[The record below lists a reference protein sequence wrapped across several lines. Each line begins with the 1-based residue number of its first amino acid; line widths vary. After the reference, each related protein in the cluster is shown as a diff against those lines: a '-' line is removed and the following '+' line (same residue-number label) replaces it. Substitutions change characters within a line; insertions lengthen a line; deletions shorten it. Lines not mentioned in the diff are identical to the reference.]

1 MGPSMR
7 HLPRSTKADG
17 AVTSIN
23 RQSYARMFGPTT
35 GDRIRLADSDLF
47 VEVEQDYT
55 VPGYELLAGAGK
67 SVRDGEGYRPSSK
80 PSDGTLDYVIINAV
94 IIDAVAGI
102 IKADIGIRDGRIVGI
117 GKAGNPDTMP
127 GVTPGLVVGT
137 STTPIPAEGMIV
149 TAGAIETH
157 AHLISPQQTEHAL
170 STGTTTLIGGSL
182 GPSFE
187 VATGSP
193 RNLGMFLKA
202 GEYTPMNFVAF
213 GRGSSDPAAVL
224 ESVAAGAG
232 AVKIHEDL
240 GASPAVIDKTLEAAD
255 SADFAVHLHTDSINE
270 FGFSERTLSTIGG
283 RTIHM
288 YHVEG
293 AGGGHAPDLIRCV
306 GYENVIPGT
315 TNPTNPY
322 TVVGLDEGVPMTM
335 LAHLMNWEA
344 PEDIA
349 FAEARIRPQTMV
361 AEDFLHDMGAI
372 SIFGSDTQGMGR
384 LAENITNCWQLAAVM
399 KQRVG
404 RLPQETTSLADNE
417 RVKRYIA
424 KLTINPAISIG
435 ADAHIGSVETG
446 KVADLVI
453 WQPAF
458 FGVKPRSVLKNGI
471 IAWAAL
477 GDAAGSISS
486 SEPIIQRPNW
496 GALGDAAAEL
506 GFVFMSSLAI
516 DAGVPDRLGLR
527 KNVLPIKS
535 VRGLRKKDMVRNDA
549 LPDVDVDPR
558 TFEVRADGELLIA
571 EPAATVAFSRKYML
585 R

>member
-1 MGPSMR
+1 MTTIDR
-7 HLPRSTKADG
+7 RA
-17 AVTSIN
+17 
-23 RQSYARMFGPTT
+23 YARMFGPTR

-47 VEVEQDYT
+47 VEVEHDHT
-55 VPGYELLAGAGK
+55 VAGYELLSGAGK

-80 PSDGTLDYVIINAV
+80 PSDGALDYVIMNAV
-94 IIDAVAGI
+94 VIDAVAGI
-102 IKADIGIRDGRIVGI
+102 IKCDIGIRDGRIVGI

-127 GVTPGLVVGT
+127 GVTESMVVG
-137 STTPIPAEGMIV
+137 SATTPIPAEGMIV

-187 VATGSP
+187 VATGGP

-202 GEYTPMNFVAF
+202 GDYTPMNYVPF

-224 ESVAAGAG
+224 EMVAAGAG
-232 AVKIHEDL
+232 AVKIHEDF
-240 GASPAVIDKTLEAAD
+240 GASPDIIDKTLQAAD

-270 FGFSERTLSTIGG
+270 FGFSETTMLTIGD
-283 RTIHM
+283 RTIHL

-306 GYENVIPGT
+306 SYENVIPGT

-322 TVVGLDEGVPMTM
+322 TLGGLDEGVPMTM
-335 LAHLMNWEA
+335 AAHLMNWES

-361 AEDFLHDMGAI
+361 AEDLLHDMGAI

-384 LAENITNCWQLAAVM
+384 VAENIANCWQLAAVM

-404 RLPQETTSLADNE
+404 RLPEEKTAAADNE

-424 KLTINPAISIG
+424 KLTINPAISVG
-435 ADAHIGSVETG
+435 ADDHIGSVEVG

-453 WQPAF
+453 WKPAF
-458 FGVKPRSVLKNGI
+458 FGVKPQVVLKNGY

-496 GALGDAAAEL
+496 AALGDAAADG

-516 DAGVPDRLGLR
+516 DAGVPERLGLR
-527 KNVLPIKS
+527 KHVLPIKS
-535 VRGLRKKDMVRNDA
+535 VRSLRKKDMVRNNA
-549 LPDVDVDPR
+549 LPHVEVDPR
-558 TFEVRADGELLIA
+558 TFDVRADGVLLTA
-571 EPAATVAFSRKYML
+571 EPAVSVPFSRKYLL

>member
-1 MGPSMR
+1 MTTIDR
-7 HLPRSTKADG
+7 R
-17 AVTSIN
+17 
-23 RQSYARMFGPTT
+23 SYARMFGPTK

-47 VEVEQDYT
+47 VEVEYDHT
-55 VPGYELLAGAGK
+55 VAGYELLSGAGK

-80 PSDGTLDYVIINAV
+80 PSDGALDYVIMNAV
-94 IIDAVAGI
+94 VIDAVAGI
-102 IKADIGIRDGRIVGI
+102 IKCDIGIRDGRIVGI

-127 GVTPGLVVGT
+127 GVTEGMIVG
-137 STTPIPAEGMIV
+137 SATTPIPAEGMIV

-187 VATGSP
+187 VATGGP

-202 GEYTPMNFVAF
+202 GDYTPMNYVPF

-224 ESVAAGAG
+224 EMVAAGAG
-232 AVKIHEDL
+232 AVKIHEDF
-240 GASPAVIDKTLEAAD
+240 GASPDIIDKTLQAAD

-270 FGFSERTLSTIGG
+270 FGFSEITMLTIGD
-283 RTIHM
+283 RTIHL

-306 GYENVIPGT
+306 SFDNVIPGT

-322 TVVGLDEGVPMTM
+322 TLGGLDEGVPMTM
-335 LAHLMNWEA
+335 AAHLMNWES

-361 AEDFLHDMGAI
+361 AEDLLHDMGAI

-384 LAENITNCWQLAAVM
+384 VAENIANCWQLAAVM

-404 RLPQETTSLADNE
+404 RLPEEKTVAADNE

-424 KLTINPAISIG
+424 KLTINPAISVG
-435 ADAHIGSVETG
+435 ADDHIGSVEVG

-453 WQPAF
+453 WKPAF
-458 FGVKPRSVLKNGI
+458 FGVKPQVVLKNGY

-496 GALGDAAAEL
+496 AALGDAAADG

-516 DAGVPDRLGLR
+516 DAGVPERLGLR
-527 KNVLPIKS
+527 KHVLPIKS
-535 VRGLRKKDMVRNDA
+535 VRSLRKKDMVRNDA
-549 LPDVDVDPR
+549 LPHVEVDPR
-558 TFEVRADGELLIA
+558 TFDVRADGVLLTA
-571 EPAATVAFSRKYML
+571 EPAVSVPFSRKYLL

>member
-1 MGPSMR
+1 
-7 HLPRSTKADG
+7 
-17 AVTSIN
+17 VTHID
-23 RQSYARMFGPTT
+23 RRSYARVFGPTA

-47 VEVEQDYT
+47 IEIEHDHT
-55 VPGYELLAGAGK
+55 VPGYELLSGAGK
-67 SVRDGEGYRPSSK
+67 SFRDGEGYRPSAK
-80 PSDGTLDYVIINAV
+80 PSDGALDCVITNAV
-94 IIDAVAGI
+94 IVDAVTGI
-102 IKADIGIRDGRIVGI
+102 VKADIGIRGGRIAGI

-137 STTPIPAEGMIV
+137 STTPIPGEGMIV

-170 STGTTTLIGGSL
+170 ATGTTTLIGGSP
-182 GPSFE
+182 GPAFE
-187 VATGSP
+187 VASGSP
-193 RNLGMFLKA
+193 RHLGLFLQA
-202 GEYTPMNFVAF
+202 GEYTPMNYVAF
-213 GRGSSDPAAVL
+213 GRGSSNPAAVL

-232 AVKIHEDL
+232 AVKIHEDF
-240 GASPAVIDKTLEAAD
+240 GAAPAVIDATLRAAD

-270 FGFSERTLSTIGG
+270 FGFSEITFATIGD

-306 GYENVIPGT
+306 GYPNVIPGT

-322 TVVGLDEGVPMTM
+322 TRAGLDEGVPMTM
-335 LAHLMNWEA
+335 LAHQMNWEA
-344 PEDIA
+344 PEDVA

-399 KQRVG
+399 KQRTG
-404 RLPQETTSLADNE
+404 RLPEEQTAAADNE

-424 KLTINPAISIG
+424 KLTVNPAISVGI
-435 ADAHIGSVETG
+435 DAHVGSVQPG
-446 KVADLVI
+446 RIADLVI

-458 FGVKPRSVLKNGI
+458 FGVKPKMVLKNGVV
-471 IAWAAL
+471 AWAAL
-477 GDAAGSISS
+477 GDAAGSVAA
-486 SEPIIQRPNW
+486 SEPVLQRPNW

-506 GFVFMSSLAI
+506 GFVFMSRLAI
-516 DAGVPDRLGLR
+516 DAGVPQRLGLR
-527 KNVLPIKS
+527 KRALPIAS
-535 VRGLRKKDMVRNDA
+535 VRGLRKTDMIRNDA
-549 LPDVDVDPR
+549 MPHVEVDPR
-558 TFEVRADGELLIA
+558 TFEVRADGVLLAA
-571 EPAATVAFSRKYML
+571 EPAVTVPFSRKYLL

>member
-1 MGPSMR
+1 MTAIDR
-7 HLPRSTKADG
+7 A
-17 AVTSIN
+17 
-23 RQSYARMFGPTT
+23 SYARMFGPTT

-47 VEVEQDYT
+47 VEVEYDHA
-55 VPGYELLAGAGK
+55 VPGYELLGGAGK
-67 SVRDGEGYRPSSK
+67 SVRDGEGYRPGTTHA
-80 PSDGTLDYVIINAV
+80 DGALDYVIVNAV
-94 IIDAVAGI
+94 IVDAVTGI

-117 GKAGNPDTMP
+117 GKAGNPDVMP
-127 GVTPGLVVGT
+127 GVTPGMVVGT

-187 VATGSP
+187 VATGGP
-193 RNLGMFLKA
+193 RNLAMFLKA
-202 GEYTPMNFVAF
+202 GEYSPMNYVPF
-213 GRGSSDPAAVL
+213 GRGSSDSAAVL
-224 ESVAAGAG
+224 EMVAAGAG
-232 AVKIHEDL
+232 AVKIHEDF
-240 GASPAVIDKTLEAAD
+240 GASPDIVDKTLVAAD

-270 FGFSERTLSTIGG
+270 FGFSETTMSTIGD
-283 RTIHM
+283 RTIHL

-306 GYENVIPGT
+306 SYDNVIPGT

-322 TVVGLDEGVPMTM
+322 TLGGLDEGVPMTM
-335 LAHLMNWEA
+335 LAHLMNWQA
-344 PEDIA
+344 PEDVA

-384 LAENITNCWQLAAVM
+384 VAENIANCWQLAAVM

-404 RLPQETTSLADNE
+404 RLPEETTAAADNE

-424 KLTINPAISIG
+424 KLTVNPAISIG
-435 ADAHIGSVETG
+435 AEAHIGSVQVG
-446 KVADLVI
+446 RVADLVI
-453 WQPAF
+453 WHPAF
-458 FGVKPRSVLKNGI
+458 FGVKPKVVLKNGY

-477 GDAAGSISS
+477 GDAAGSVSS
-486 SEPIIQRPNW
+486 SEPIVARPNW
-496 GALGDAAAEL
+496 AALGDAAADA
-506 GFVFMSSLAI
+506 GFVFMSSLAVE
-516 DAGVPDRLGLR
+516 AGVPESLGLR
-527 KNVLPIKS
+527 KRVLPIAS
-535 VRGLRKKDMVRNDA
+535 VRGLRKSDMVRNAA
-549 LPDVDVDPR
+549 LPNVEVDPR
-558 TFEVRADGELLIA
+558 TFDVRADGVLLTA
-571 EPAATVAFSRKYML
+571 EPAVSVPFSRKYLL

>member
-1 MGPSMR
+1 MTTIDR
-7 HLPRSTKADG
+7 RA
-17 AVTSIN
+17 
-23 RQSYARMFGPTT
+23 YARMFGPTR
-35 GDRIRLADSDLF
+35 GDRIRLADSDPF
-47 VEVEQDYT
+47 VEVEHDHT
-55 VPGYELLAGAGK
+55 VAGYELLSGAGK

-80 PSDGTLDYVIINAV
+80 PSDGALDYVIMNAV
-94 IIDAVAGI
+94 VIDAVAGI
-102 IKADIGIRDGRIVGI
+102 IKCDIGIRDGRIVGI

-127 GVTPGLVVGT
+127 GVTESMVVG
-137 STTPIPAEGMIV
+137 SATTPIPAEGMIV

-187 VATGSP
+187 VATGGP

-202 GEYTPMNFVAF
+202 GDYTPMNYVPF

-224 ESVAAGAG
+224 EMVAAGAG
-232 AVKIHEDL
+232 AVKIHEDF
-240 GASPAVIDKTLEAAD
+240 GASPDIIDKTLQAAD

-270 FGFSERTLSTIGG
+270 FGFSETTMLTIGD
-283 RTIHM
+283 RTIHL

-306 GYENVIPGT
+306 SFDNVIPGT

-322 TVVGLDEGVPMTM
+322 TLGGLDEGVPMTM
-335 LAHLMNWEA
+335 AAHLMNWES

-361 AEDFLHDMGAI
+361 AEDLLHDMGAI

-384 LAENITNCWQLAAVM
+384 VAENIANCWQLAAVM

-404 RLPQETTSLADNE
+404 RLPEEKTVAADNE

-424 KLTINPAISIG
+424 KLTINPAISVG
-435 ADAHIGSVETG
+435 ADDHIGSVEVG

-453 WQPAF
+453 WKPAF
-458 FGVKPRSVLKNGI
+458 FGVKPQVVLKNGY

-496 GALGDAAAEL
+496 AALGDAAADG

-516 DAGVPDRLGLR
+516 DAGVPERLGLR
-527 KNVLPIKS
+527 KHVLPIKS
-535 VRGLRKKDMVRNDA
+535 VRSLRKKDMVRNDA
-549 LPDVDVDPR
+549 LPHVEVDPR
-558 TFEVRADGELLIA
+558 TFDVRADGVLLTA
-571 EPAATVAFSRKYML
+571 EPAVSVPFSRKFLL

>member
-1 MGPSMR
+1 M
-7 HLPRSTKADG
+7 
-17 AVTSIN
+17 TSID

-47 VEVEQDYT
+47 IEVEHDHL

-80 PSDGTLDYVIINAV
+80 DGDGILDYVIVNAV
-94 IIDAVAGI
+94 IVDAVAGI

-127 GVTPGLVVGT
+127 GVTPGMVVGT
-137 STTPIPAEGMIV
+137 TTTPIPAEGMIV
-149 TAGAIETH
+149 TAGAVESH
-157 AHLISPQQTEHAL
+157 AHLISPQQVEHAL
-170 STGTTTLIGGSL
+170 STGTTTLVGGSL
-182 GPSFE
+182 GPAFDI
-187 VATGSP
+187 ATGGP
-193 RNLGMFLKA
+193 RNLGIFLKA
-202 GEYTPMNFVAF
+202 GEYTPMNFMAF
-213 GRGSSDPAAVL
+213 GRGSSDAAAVC

-240 GASPAVIDKTLEAAD
+240 GASPEVIDKTLQAAD

-270 FGFSERTLSTIGG
+270 FGFSEKTLSTIGD

-322 TVVGLDEGVPMTM
+322 TLTGLDEGVPMTM
-335 LAHLMNWEA
+335 LAHLMNWES

-349 FAEARIRPQTMV
+349 FAEARIRPQTMM
-361 AEDFLHDMGAI
+361 AEDLLHDMGAI

-404 RLPQETTSLADNE
+404 RLPEETTAAADNE

-424 KLTINPAISIG
+424 KLTINPAIAVG
-435 ADAHIGSVETG
+435 VDAHIGSVEVG

-458 FGVKPRSVLKNGI
+458 FGVKPRMVLKNGFV
-471 IAWAAL
+471 AWAAL

-486 SEPIIQRPNW
+486 SEPVIQRPNW
-496 GALGDAAAEL
+496 GALGDAAAAL
-506 GFVFMSSLAI
+506 GFVFMSALAI
-516 DAGVPDRLGLR
+516 DAGVPAKLGLR
-527 KNVLPIKS
+527 KNVLQIKS
-535 VRGLRKKDMVRNDA
+535 VRALRKSDMIRNTA
-549 LPDVDVDPR
+549 LPHVEVDPR
-558 TFEVRADGELLIA
+558 TFDVRADGRLLTA
-571 EPAATVAFSRKYML
+571 EPAAVVPFSRKYML

>member
-1 MGPSMR
+1 MTAIDR
-7 HLPRSTKADG
+7 A
-17 AVTSIN
+17 
-23 RQSYARMFGPTT
+23 SYARMFGPTT

-47 VEVEQDYT
+47 VEVEYDHA
-55 VPGYELLAGAGK
+55 VPGYELLGGAGK
-67 SVRDGEGYRPSSK
+67 SVRDGEGYRPGTTHA
-80 PSDGTLDYVIINAV
+80 DGALDYVIVNAV
-94 IIDAVAGI
+94 IVDAVTGI

-117 GKAGNPDTMP
+117 GKAGNPDVMP
-127 GVTPGLVVGT
+127 GVTPGMVVGT

-187 VATGSP
+187 VATGGP
-193 RNLGMFLKA
+193 RNLAMFLKA
-202 GEYTPMNFVAF
+202 GEYSPMNYVPF
-213 GRGSSDPAAVL
+213 GRGSSDSAAVL
-224 ESVAAGAG
+224 EMVAAGAG
-232 AVKIHEDL
+232 AVKIHEDF
-240 GASPAVIDKTLEAAD
+240 GASPDIVDKTLVAAD

-270 FGFSERTLSTIGG
+270 FGFSETTMSTIGD
-283 RTIHM
+283 RTIHL

-306 GYENVIPGT
+306 SYDNVIPGT

-322 TVVGLDEGVPMTM
+322 TLGGLDEGVPMTM
-335 LAHLMNWEA
+335 LAHLMNWQA
-344 PEDIA
+344 PEDVA

-384 LAENITNCWQLAAVM
+384 VAENIANCWQLAAVM

-404 RLPQETTSLADNE
+404 RLPEETTAAADNE

-424 KLTINPAISIG
+424 KLTVNPALSIG
-435 ADAHIGSVETG
+435 AEAHIGSVQVG
-446 KVADLVI
+446 RVADLVI
-453 WQPAF
+453 WHPAF
-458 FGVKPRSVLKNGI
+458 FGVKPKVVLKNGY

-477 GDAAGSISS
+477 GDAAGSVSS
-486 SEPIIQRPNW
+486 SEPIVARPNW
-496 GALGDAAAEL
+496 AALGDAAADA
-506 GFVFMSSLAI
+506 GFVFMSSLAVE
-516 DAGVPDRLGLR
+516 AGVPESLGLR
-527 KNVLPIKS
+527 KRVLPIAS
-535 VRGLRKKDMVRNDA
+535 VRGLRKSDMVRNAA
-549 LPDVDVDPR
+549 LPHVEVDSR
-558 TFEVRADGELLIA
+558 TFDVRADGVLLTA
-571 EPAATVAFSRKYML
+571 EPAVSVPFSRKYLL

>member
-1 MGPSMR
+1 
-7 HLPRSTKADG
+7 
-17 AVTSIN
+17 VTSID
-23 RQSYARMFGPTT
+23 RRSYARIFGPTA
-35 GDRIRLADSDLF
+35 GDRIRLADSDLL
-47 VEVEQDYT
+47 VEVEHDYT
-55 VPGYELLAGAGK
+55 HPGFELLSGAGK
-67 SVRDGEGYRPSSK
+67 AMRDGEGYQPTAK
-80 PSDGTLDYVIINAV
+80 PSDGALDYVITNAV
-94 IIDAVAGI
+94 IIDAVVGI

-127 GVTPGLVVGT
+127 GVDEHLVVGT
-137 STTPIPAEGMIV
+137 ATTPIPAEGMIV

-170 STGTTTLIGGSL
+170 ATGTTTLIGGTL
-182 GPSFE
+182 GPTFDI
-187 VATGSP
+187 ATGAP
-193 RNLGMFLKA
+193 RNLGLFLKA
-202 GEYTPMNFVAF
+202 GEYTPMNYVPF

-224 ESVAAGAG
+224 ETVAGGAG
-232 AVKIHEDL
+232 AVKVHEDL
-240 GASPAVIDKTLEAAD
+240 GASPAVIDQTLVAAD

-270 FGFSERTLSTIGG
+270 FGFSETTMDTIGG
-283 RTIHM
+283 RTIHL

-306 GYENVIPGT
+306 GFDNVIPGT

-322 TVVGLDEGVPMTM
+322 TLGGLEEGVPMTM

-372 SIFGSDTQGMGR
+372 SIFGSDPQGMGR
-384 LAENITNCWQLAAVM
+384 VAENIANCWQLAAVM

-404 RLPQETTSLADNE
+404 RLPEETTLDADNE

-435 ADAHIGSVETG
+435 ADAHIGSVEVG

-458 FGVKPRSVLKNGI
+458 FGVKPRLVLKNGFV
-471 IAWAAL
+471 AWAGL
-477 GDAAGSISS
+477 GDAAGAISS
-486 SEPIIQRPNW
+486 TEPIIQRANW
-496 GALGDAAAEL
+496 GALGEAAAEL

-516 DAGVPDRLGLR
+516 DAGVPQRLGLR
-527 KNVLPIKS
+527 KNVLPIAS
-535 VRGLRKKDMVRNDA
+535 VRGLRKKDMVRNAA
-549 LPDVDVDPR
+549 LPHVEVDPR
-558 TFEVRADGELLIA
+558 TFDVRADGRLLTA
-571 EPAATVAFSRKYML
+571 EPPAAVPFSTKYLL

>member
-1 MGPSMR
+1 M
-7 HLPRSTKADG
+7 
-17 AVTSIN
+17 TSID
-23 RQSYARMFGPTT
+23 RAAYARMFGPTT
-35 GDRIRLADSDLF
+35 GDRVRLADSDLF
-47 VEVEQDYT
+47 VEVEDDLT
-55 VPGYELLAGAGK
+55 LPGYELLSGAGK

-80 PSDGTLDYVIINAV
+80 SSDGALDYVIANALV
-94 IIDAVAGI
+94 VDAVSGI

-127 GVTPGLVVGT
+127 GVTPGMIVGT
-137 STTPIPAEGMIV
+137 ATTPIPAEGMIV

-182 GPSFE
+182 GPTFE
-187 VATGSP
+187 VATGGP
-193 RNLGMFLKA
+193 RNLGLFLKA
-202 GEYTPMNFVAF
+202 GEYSPMNYVPF
-213 GRGSSDPAAVL
+213 GRGSSDSAAVI
-224 ESVAAGAG
+224 EMVAAGAG
-232 AVKIHEDL
+232 AVKIHEDF
-240 GASPAVIDKTLEAAD
+240 GASPAVIDRTLVAAD

-270 FGFSERTLSTIGG
+270 FGFSETTMATIGD
-283 RTIHM
+283 RTIHL

-306 GYENVIPGT
+306 GYDNVIPGT

-322 TVVGLDEGVPMTM
+322 TLGGLDEGVPMTM

-349 FAEARIRPQTMV
+349 FAEARIRPQTMM
-361 AEDFLHDMGAI
+361 AEDILHDMGAI

-384 LAENITNCWQLAAVM
+384 VAENIANCWQLAAVM

-404 RLPQETTSLADNE
+404 RLPEETTAAADNE
-417 RVKRYIA
+417 RVKRYLA

-435 ADAHIGSVETG
+435 ADAHIGSVEVG
-446 KVADLVI
+446 KIADLVI

-458 FGVKPRSVLKNGI
+458 FGVKPRQVLKNGFV
-471 IAWAAL
+471 AWAAL
-477 GDAAGSISS
+477 GDAAGSVSS
-486 SEPIIQRPNW
+486 SEPVVQRANW

-506 GFVFMSSLAI
+506 GFVFMSSLAV
-516 DAGVPDRLGLR
+516 DAGVPERLGLR
-527 KNVLPIKS
+527 KTVLPITS
-535 VRGLRKKDMVRNDA
+535 VRNLRKSDMVRNAA
-549 LPDVDVDPR
+549 LPVVEVDSR
-558 TFEVRADGELLIA
+558 TFDVRADGVLLTA
-571 EPAATVAFSRKYML
+571 EPAVTVPFSRKYLL

>member
-1 MGPSMR
+1 M
-7 HLPRSTKADG
+7 
-17 AVTSIN
+17 TSID

-47 VEVEQDYT
+47 VEVEDDYT

-67 SVRDGEGYRPSSK
+67 SVRDGEGYRPAAK
-80 PSDGTLDYVIINAV
+80 PSDDILDYVIVNAV

-102 IKADIGIRDGRIVGI
+102 VKADIGIRDGKIVGV
-117 GKAGNPDTMP
+117 GKAGNPDVMP
-127 GVTPGLVVGT
+127 GVTPGMVVGT
-137 STTPIPAEGMIV
+137 TTTPIPAEGMIV
-149 TAGAIETH
+149 TAGAIESH
-157 AHLISPQQTEHAL
+157 AHLISPQQVEHAL

-182 GPSFE
+182 GPAFDI
-187 VATGSP
+187 ATGGP
-193 RNLGMFLKA
+193 RNLGLFLQA

-213 GRGSSDPAAVL
+213 GRSSSNPAAVL

-270 FGFSERTLSTIGG
+270 FGFSEKTMSTIGD

-322 TVVGLDEGVPMTM
+322 SVGGLEEGVPMTM
-335 LAHLMNWEA
+335 IAHLMNWEA

-349 FAEARIRPQTMV
+349 FAEARVRPQTMV
-361 AEDFLHDMGAI
+361 AEDLLHDMGAI

-404 RLPQETTSLADNE
+404 RLPEETTAAADNE

-424 KLTINPAISIG
+424 KLTVNPAIAIG
-435 ADAHIGSVETG
+435 ADAHLGSVEVG

-458 FGVKPRSVLKNGI
+458 FGVKPRVVLKNGFV
-471 IAWAAL
+471 AWATL

-486 SEPIIQRPNW
+486 SEPNIARPNW
-496 GALGDAAAEL
+496 GALGDAAAHL

-516 DAGVPDRLGLR
+516 DAGVPATLGLR

-535 VRGLRKKDMVRNDA
+535 VRSLRKKDMVRNSA
-549 LPDVDVDPR
+549 LPHVEVDPR
-558 TFEVRADGELLIA
+558 TFDVRADGVLLTA
-571 EPAATVAFSRKYML
+571 EPATEVPFSRKYML

>member
-1 MGPSMR
+1 M
-7 HLPRSTKADG
+7 
-17 AVTSIN
+17 TSID

-47 VEVEQDYT
+47 VEVEQDYL

-80 PSDGTLDYVIINAV
+80 LSDDILDYVIVNAV
-94 IIDAVAGI
+94 IIDAVVGI

-127 GVTPGLVVGT
+127 GITPGMVVGT
-137 STTPIPAEGMIV
+137 TTTPIPAEGMIV
-149 TAGAIETH
+149 TAGAIESH
-157 AHLISPQQTEHAL
+157 AHLISPQQVEHAL
-170 STGTTTLIGGSL
+170 ATGTTTLVGGSL
-182 GPSFE
+182 GPAFDI
-187 VATGSP
+187 ATGGP
-193 RNLGMFLKA
+193 RNLGIFLKA

-270 FGFSERTLSTIGG
+270 FGFSEKTMSTIGG

-322 TVVGLDEGVPMTM
+322 TLTGLDEGVPMTM
-335 LAHLMNWEA
+335 IAHLMNWES

-361 AEDFLHDMGAI
+361 AEDLLHDMGAI

-404 RLPQETTSLADNE
+404 RLPEETTVAADNE

-424 KLTINPAISIG
+424 KLTINPAVAVGI
-435 ADAHIGSVETG
+435 DAHVGSIEVG

-458 FGVKPRSVLKNGI
+458 FGVKPKVVLKNGFV
-471 IAWAAL
+471 AWASL

-486 SEPIIQRPNW
+486 SEPVIARPNW
-496 GALGDAAAEL
+496 GALGDAATEL
-506 GFVFMSSLAI
+506 GFVFMSSLAM
-516 DAGVPDRLGLR
+516 DAGIPAKLGLR

-535 VRGLRKKDMVRNDA
+535 VRGLHKLDMVRNDA
-549 LPDVDVDPR
+549 LPHVEVDPR
-558 TFEVRADGELLIA
+558 TFDVRADGVLLTA
-571 EPAATVAFSRKYML
+571 EPAAVLPFSRKYML

>member
-1 MGPSMR
+1 M
-7 HLPRSTKADG
+7 
-17 AVTSIN
+17 TSID
-23 RQSYARMFGPTT
+23 RHAYARMFGPTT
-35 GDRIRLADSDLF
+35 GDRIRLADSELF
-47 VEVEQDYT
+47 VEVEHDHT
-55 VPGYELLAGAGK
+55 VPGFELLSGAGK

-80 PSDGTLDYVIINAV
+80 HSDGALDYVIMNAV
-94 IIDAVAGI
+94 VIDAIAGI
-102 IKADIGIRDGRIVGI
+102 VKCDIGIRDGRIVGL

-127 GVTPGLVVGT
+127 GITPGLVVGT

-187 VATGSP
+187 VATGGP
-193 RNLGMFLKA
+193 RNLGLFLKA
-202 GEYTPMNFVAF
+202 GDYTPMNYVPF

-224 ESVAAGAG
+224 EMVTAGAG
-232 AVKIHEDL
+232 AVKIHEDF
-240 GASPAVIDKTLEAAD
+240 GASPAIIDKTLQAAD

-270 FGFSERTLSTIGG
+270 FGFSETTMSTIGE
-283 RTIHM
+283 RTIHL

-306 GYENVIPGT
+306 SYDNVIPGT

-322 TVVGLDEGVPMTM
+322 TLGGLDEGVPMTM
-335 LAHLMNWEA
+335 VAHLMNWEA

-349 FAEARIRPQTMV
+349 FAEARIRPQTMM
-361 AEDFLHDMGAI
+361 AEDLLHDMGAI

-384 LAENITNCWQLAAVM
+384 VAENIANCWQLAAVM

-404 RLPQETTSLADNE
+404 RLPEETTAAADNE

-424 KLTINPAISIG
+424 KLTINPAISVG
-435 ADAHIGSVETG
+435 ADAHIGSVEAG

-453 WQPAF
+453 WDPAF
-458 FGVKPRSVLKNGI
+458 FGVKPRAVLKHGF

-496 GALGDAAAEL
+496 GALGDAAAGL
-506 GFVFMSSLAI
+506 GFVFMSSLAV
-516 DAGVPDRLGLR
+516 DAGVPERLGLR

-549 LPDVDVDPR
+549 LPHVEVDPR
-558 TFEVRADGELLIA
+558 TFEVRADGQLLIT
-571 EPAATVAFSRKYML
+571 EPAVNLPFSRKYML

>member
-1 MGPSMR
+1 
-7 HLPRSTKADG
+7 L
-17 AVTSIN
+17 TSID
-23 RQSYARMFGPTT
+23 RAAYARVFGPTT
-35 GDRIRLADSDLF
+35 GDRVRLADSDLF
-47 VEVEQDYT
+47 VEVEHDYT
-55 VPGYELLAGAGK
+55 TPGYELLSGAGK
-67 SVRDGEGYRPSSK
+67 SVRDGEGYRPSTK
-80 PSDGTLDYVIINAV
+80 RSDGALDYVIMNALIV
-94 IIDAVAGI
+94 DAVTGVV
-102 IKADIGIRDGRIVGI
+102 KADIGIRDGRIVGI
-117 GKAGNPDTMP
+117 GKAGNPDVMP
-127 GVTPGLVVGT
+127 GITEGMVVGT
-137 STTPIPAEGMIV
+137 ATTPIPAEGMIV

-182 GPSFE
+182 GPTFE
-187 VATGSP
+187 VATGGP
-193 RNLGMFLKA
+193 RNLGLFLKA
-202 GEYTPMNFVAF
+202 GEYSPMNYVPF

-224 ESVAAGAG
+224 EMVAAGAG
-232 AVKIHEDL
+232 AVKIHEDF
-240 GASPAVIDKTLEAAD
+240 GASPAIIDKTLIAAD

-270 FGFSERTLSTIGG
+270 FGFSETTMSTIGD
-283 RTIHM
+283 RTIHL
-288 YHVEG
+288 YHIEG

-306 GYENVIPGT
+306 SYDNVIPGT

-322 TVVGLDEGVPMTM
+322 TLGGLDEGVPMTM

-349 FAEARIRPQTMV
+349 FAEARIRPQTMI

-384 LAENITNCWQLAAVM
+384 VAENIANCWQLAAVM

-404 RLPQETTSLADNE
+404 RLPEEKTVAADNE

-424 KLTINPAISIG
+424 KLTINPAISVG
-435 ADAHIGSVETG
+435 ADAHIGSVEVG

-458 FGVKPRSVLKNGI
+458 FGVKPRQVLKNGFV
-471 IAWAAL
+471 AWAAL

-486 SEPIIQRPNW
+486 SEPVIQRPNW

-506 GFVFMSSLAI
+506 GFVFMSSLAV
-516 DAGVPDRLGLR
+516 DAGVPEQLGLR
-527 KNVLPIKS
+527 KNVLPITS
-535 VRGLRKKDMVRNDA
+535 VRSLRKKDMVRNSA
-549 LPDVDVDPR
+549 LPHVEVDPR
-558 TFEVRADGELLIA
+558 TFDVYADGRLLTA
-571 EPAATVAFSRKYML
+571 EAPDSVPFSRKYML

>member
-1 MGPSMR
+1 MSAIDR
-7 HLPRSTKADG
+7 HSH
-17 AVTSIN
+17 
-23 RQSYARMFGPTT
+23 ARMFGPTT
-35 GDRIRLADSDLF
+35 GDRVRLADSDLF
-47 VEVEQDYT
+47 IEVEHDYT
-55 VPGYELLAGAGK
+55 VPGYELLGGAGK
-67 SVRDGEGYRPSSK
+67 SVRDGEGYRPSTK
-80 PSDGTLDYVIINAV
+80 AADGALDYVIMNALIV
-94 IIDAVAGI
+94 DAVTGI
-102 IKADIGIRDGRIVGI
+102 VKADIGIRDGRIVGI

-127 GVTPGLVVGT
+127 GVGETMVVGT
-137 STTPIPAEGMIV
+137 ATTPISAEGMIV

-170 STGTTTLIGGSL
+170 ATGTTTLIGGSL
-182 GPSFE
+182 GPAFE
-187 VATGSP
+187 VATGGP
-193 RNLGMFLKA
+193 RNLGLFLKA
-202 GEYTPMNFVAF
+202 GEYSPMNYVPF
-213 GRGSSDPAAVL
+213 GRGSSDPDAVL
-224 ESVAAGAG
+224 EMVAAGAG
-232 AVKIHEDL
+232 AVKIHEDF
-240 GASPAVIDKTLEAAD
+240 GAAPAIIDQTLVAAD

-270 FGFSERTLSTIGG
+270 FGFCETTMSTIGD

-306 GYENVIPGT
+306 GYDNVIPGT

-322 TVVGLDEGVPMTM
+322 TLGGLDEGVPMTM

-384 LAENITNCWQLAAVM
+384 VAENIANCWQLAAVM

-404 RLPQETTSLADNE
+404 RLPEETTAAADNE

-435 ADAHIGSVETG
+435 AADHIGSVEVG

-453 WQPAF
+453 WHPAF
-458 FGVKPRSVLKNGI
+458 FGVKPREVLKNGFV
-471 IAWAAL
+471 AWAAL
-477 GDAAGSISS
+477 GDAAGSVSS
-486 SEPIIQRPNW
+486 SQPIIARANW
-496 GALGDAAAEL
+496 GALGDAAADL
-506 GFVFMSSLAI
+506 GFVFMSALAVQ
-516 DAGVPDRLGLR
+516 AGVPERLGLR
-527 KNVLPIKS
+527 KNVLSITS
-535 VRGLRKKDMVRNDA
+535 VRGLRKQDMVRNCA
-549 LPDVDVDPR
+549 LPHVEVDHR
-558 TFEVRADGELLIA
+558 TFEVRADGQLLSA
-571 EPAATVAFSRKYML
+571 EPAATVPFSRKYLM

>member
-1 MGPSMR
+1 MTTIDR
-7 HLPRSTKADG
+7 RA
-17 AVTSIN
+17 
-23 RQSYARMFGPTT
+23 YARMFGPTA
-35 GDRIRLADSDLF
+35 GDRVRLADSDLF
-47 VEVEQDYT
+47 VEVERDLT
-55 VPGYELLAGAGK
+55 VPGYELLSGAGK
-67 SVRDGEGYRPSSK
+67 SVRDGEGYRPQSRAA
-80 PSDGTLDYVIINAV
+80 DGALDYVLMNAL

-127 GVTPGLVVGT
+127 GVTAGMVVGT
-137 STTPIPAEGMIV
+137 ATTPVPAEGMIV

-182 GPSFE
+182 GPTFE
-187 VATGSP
+187 VATGGP
-193 RNLGMFLKA
+193 RQLGLFLKA
-202 GEYTPMNFVAF
+202 GEYTPMNYVPF

-224 ESVAAGAG
+224 EMVAAGAG
-232 AVKIHEDL
+232 AVKIHEDF
-240 GASPAVIDKTLEAAD
+240 GASPAIIDKTLVAAD

-270 FGFSERTLSTIGG
+270 FGFSETTMDTIGD
-283 RTIHM
+283 RTIHL
-288 YHVEG
+288 YHIEG

-306 GYENVIPGT
+306 SFPNVIPGT

-322 TVVGLDEGVPMTM
+322 TLGGLDEGVPMTM

-384 LAENITNCWQLAAVM
+384 VAENIANCWQLAHVM

-404 RLPQETTSLADNE
+404 RLPEETTVAADNE
-417 RVKRYIA
+417 RVKRYLA
-424 KLTINPAISIG
+424 KLTINPAISVG
-435 ADAHIGSVETG
+435 ADAHIGSVEVG
-446 KVADLVI
+446 KVADLVL

-458 FGVKPRSVLKNGI
+458 FGVKPRMVFKNGFV
-471 IAWAAL
+471 AWAAL

-486 SEPIIQRPNW
+486 SEPVLQRPNW

-516 DAGVPDRLGLR
+516 DAGVPQRLGLR
-527 KNVLPIKS
+527 KNVLPITS
-535 VRGLRKKDMVRNDA
+535 VRGLRKSDMVRNSA
-549 LPDVDVDPR
+549 LPHVEVDPR
-558 TFEVRADGELLIA
+558 TFDVYADGAKLTA
-571 EPAATVAFSRKYML
+571 EAPATLPFSRKYML